1 MNQGPL
7 IFLGVLATMALSW
20 SGMILTPQLQ
30 IGRQAPVV
38 QEELGDVYPKDRS
51 GLAHQ
56 GAEVYR
62 SLGCA
67 ACHSQQVGATIGDIP
82 RYGKRIT
89 VAADYL
95 FDRPVQLGSVRIGPD
110 LANIGVRQT
119 NASWHFL
126 HLYNPRLTAAGST
139 MPSYPYLFDVV
150 SAKSGQKLPADAIL
164 AGEQA
169 ILPRKKAIQ
178 LAGYLLSLK
187 SEGSLF
193 EAPIPGPH
201 TNSTATTTNAT
212 TAVTN
217 SPAKATNAVPAATPP
232 AK

>member
-7 IFLGVLATMALSW
+7 IFLGVLVTMALSW

-67 ACHSQQVGATIGDIP
+67 ACHSQQVGAAAGDIP
-82 RYGKRIT
+82 RYGKRVS

-119 NASWHFL
+119 NASWHLL
-126 HLYNPRLTAAGST
+126 HLYNPKLTAAGST
-139 MPSYPYLFDVV
+139 MPAYPYLFDTV
-150 SAKSGQKLPADAIL
+150 AMKQGQKPPADSLVAADHI
-164 AGEQA
+164 
-169 ILPRKKAIQ
+169 IVPRKKAIQ

-193 EAPIPGPH
+193 EAPIPGPR
-201 TNSTATTTNAT
+201 TNSTATATNAT
-212 TAVTN
+212 T
-217 SPAKATNAVPAATPP
+217 KATNAVPAATNS

>member
-1 MNQGPL
+1 MNQGAF
-7 IFLGVLATMALSW
+7 IFLGLLVTMALSW

-38 QEELGDVYPKDRS
+38 QEEIGDVYPKDRS

-67 ACHSQQVGATIGDIP
+67 ACHSQQVGVVAGDIP

-119 NASWHFL
+119 NANWHLL
-126 HLYNPRLTAAGST
+126 HLYNPKLTAAGST
-139 MPSYPYLFDVV
+139 MPAYPFLFDTV
-150 SAKSGQKLPADAIL
+150 SLKSGQKPAADSL
-164 AGEQA
+164 VAGEQV
-169 ILPRKKAIQ
+169 IVPRKKALQ

-193 EAPIPGPH
+193 EAPIPPPP
-201 TNSTATTTNAT
+201 TNAT
-212 TAVTN
+212 
-217 SPAKATNAVPAATPP
+217 AKATNAVPTATNSV
-232 AK
+232 K

>member
-1 MNQGPL
+1 MNQGSL

-30 IGRQAPVV
+30 IGQQAPVV
-38 QEELGDVYPKDRS
+38 QEELGDIYPKDRS

-67 ACHSQQVGATIGDIP
+67 ACHSQQVGAVAGDIP

-95 FDRPVQLGSVRIGPD
+95 FDRPVQLGSVRTGPD

-119 NASWHFL
+119 NANWHLL
-126 HLYNPRLTAAGST
+126 HLYNPKLTAAGST
-139 MPSYPYLFDVV
+139 MPAYPFLFDTVFL
-150 SAKSGQKLPADAIL
+150 KPGQTPAADSL
-164 AGEQA
+164 VAGEKV
-169 ILPRKKAIQ
+169 IVPRKKALQ

-193 EAPIPGPH
+193 EAPIPAPR
-201 TNSTATTTNAT
+201 TNSMATAANA
-212 TAVTN
+212 
-217 SPAKATNAVPAATPP
+217 PAAATNAP

>member
-1 MNQGPL
+1 MNQGPM
-7 IFLGVLATMALSW
+7 IFLGLLVTMALSW

-30 IGRQAPVV
+30 IGQQAPVM
-38 QEELGDVYPKDRS
+38 QDELGEVYPKDRS

-67 ACHSQQVGATIGDIP
+67 SCHSQQVGAGDIP

-110 LANIGVRQT
+110 LANIGARQT
-119 NASWHFL
+119 NANWHLL
-126 HLYNPRLTAAGST
+126 HLYNPKLMAAGST
-139 MPSYPYLFDVV
+139 MPAYPYLFDTV
-150 SAKSGQKLPADAIL
+150 SWKPGEKLPPDAI
-164 AGEQA
+164 ATGDKA
-169 ILPRKKAIQ
+169 IVPRKKAMQ

-193 EAPIPGPH
+193 EAPIPSPS
-201 TNSTATTTNAT
+201 TNSA
-212 TAVTN
+212 
-217 SPAKATNAVPAATPP
+217 AKATNASPAVTTP

>member
-7 IFLGVLATMALSW
+7 IFLGVFATMALSW

-67 ACHSQQVGATIGDIP
+67 ACHSQQVGATAGDIP

-95 FDRPVQLGSVRIGPD
+95 FDRPVQIGSVRIGSD
-110 LANIGVRQT
+110 LANIGARQT
-119 NASWHFL
+119 NASWHLL
-126 HLYNPRLTAAGST
+126 HLYNPRITAPGST
-139 MPSYPYLFDVV
+139 MPAYPYLFDTV
-150 SAKSGQKLPADAIL
+150 AMKPGQKAPADAFL
-164 AGEQA
+164 AGNQM
-169 ILPRKKAIQ
+169 IVPRKKAIQ

-193 EAPIPGPH
+193 EAPIPPPP
-201 TNSTATTTNAT
+201 TNA
-212 TAVTN
+212 V
-217 SPAKATNAVPAATPP
+217 AKATNAAPVAPTP